1 MTDGILWQSSYSHEI
16 GVAIERVDI
25 SDWLTHLGNA
35 EFQRCCP
42 PDHIACGFIHTDDV
56 RPRSVNRP
64 VFAHPAICG
73 GGVRGAFVPAG
84 LGVRCLPAESRRAH
98 AKDRDLD
105 AFGRADQRGKLP
117 ACQLRDVESD
127 RCVA

>member
-25 SDWLTHLGNA
+25 S
-35 EFQRCCP
+35 
-42 PDHIACGFIHTDDV
+42 
-56 RPRSVNRP
+56 
-64 VFAHPAICG
+64 
-73 GGVRGAFVPAG
+73 
-84 LGVRCLPAESRRAH
+84 
-98 AKDRDLD
+98 DLD